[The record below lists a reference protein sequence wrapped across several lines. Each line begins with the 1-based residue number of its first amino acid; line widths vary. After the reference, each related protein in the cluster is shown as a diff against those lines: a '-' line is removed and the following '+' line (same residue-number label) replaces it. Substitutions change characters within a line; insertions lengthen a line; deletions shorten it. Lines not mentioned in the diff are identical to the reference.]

1 MGYLIQEGKTIQ
13 YLRDYLI
20 AHGYPS
26 ESIYLEYPIGNCRV
40 DLAVV
45 DPITSLPM
53 QLFEIKSNPS
63 DYSLERGRK
72 QLRKISQELPNNNF
86 TTFLVYPIEQRP
98 FFKVK
103 QVFCR
108 VPEKTEVDINLTGK
122 TGAELNFQI
131 QKASSRSGYIETIKE
146 DKNRNIK
153 KLKFIFSI
161 LSIILA
167 AILFSEIMMDIILNN
182 STTIITLP
190 RLYVVIL
197 IVFMQAFPFISSI
210 KFANC
215 ELDLLTDRERK

>member
-1 MGYLIQEGKTIQ
+1 MGYIIQEGKTIQ
-13 YLRDYLI
+13 HLRDYLI
-20 AHGYPS
+20 SHGYPS
-26 ESIYLEYPIGNCRV
+26 ESIYLDYPIGHYRV

-45 DPITSLPM
+45 DPITFLPM
-53 QLFEIKSNPS
+53 QLFEIKSDPS
-63 DYSLERGRK
+63 DYSLERGRE
-72 QLRKISQELPNNNF
+72 QLRRICQKLPNNNF

-103 QVFCR
+103 QVFCHLS
-108 VPEKTEVDINLTGK
+108 EKTEVDINLK
-122 TGAELNFQI
+122 ETGAELNFPI
-131 QKASSRSGYIETIKE
+131 QKASSRSGYIEIIKE

-167 AILFSEIMMDIILNN
+167 IILLSEIMMDIILNH

-197 IVFMQAFPFISSI
+197 IICMQAFPFISSI

-215 ELDLLTDRERK
+215 ELDLLTDRDRK